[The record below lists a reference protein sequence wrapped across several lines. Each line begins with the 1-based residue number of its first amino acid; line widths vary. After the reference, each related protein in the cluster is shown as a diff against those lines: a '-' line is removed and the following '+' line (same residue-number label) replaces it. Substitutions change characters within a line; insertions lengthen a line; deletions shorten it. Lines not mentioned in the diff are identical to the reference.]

1 MRESPRW
8 GGLQSRLHRFD
19 SGRRLTAGPALKV
32 GSARVDYEFVARLL
46 QSAIALLA
54 LAAVLIA
61 GPIGSGGVAAAATG
75 GGQESRLER
84 EVDRLSAGQ
93 RAQLVRQLSDRLAE
107 AGIDLEAPAVQVRL
121 ARVLGVPV
129 GEIGRAVE
137 GSGGPVG
144 GSVAS
149 GPVAFLF
156 VVVALIFAPSVF
168 QSIGGTLFEWLAE
181 VKAIDGVKPFGG

>member
-1 MRESPRW
+1 
-8 GGLQSRLHRFD
+8 
-19 SGRRLTAGPALKV
+19 
-32 GSARVDYEFVARLL
+32 VARLFH
-46 QSAIALLA
+46 AAAALLA

-61 GPIGSGGVAAAATG
+61 GPIGSGGVATAATG

-84 EVDRLSAGQ
+84 EVDRLSAGE

-137 GSGGPVG
+137 GSGGSG
-144 GSVAS
+144 GASVAS
-149 GPVAFLF
+149 GPVTFLF